1 MIIRNKYLNIS
12 SKDILNEKD
21 LTKLKQYLVDIE
33 ENILCM
39 VMSITQA
46 KLNLYENGI
55 RADQEWFNKIT
66 TACRLQK
73 ILKIQLENHINSL
86 ENKDK
91 KLLELLRTKF
101 SQEEWDNFLN
111 QIEEK
116 NPHDYYED

>member
-21 LTKLKQYLVDIE
+21 LTKLKQYLIDIE

-39 VMSITQA
+39 DMSITQA

-73 ILKIQLENHINSL
+73 ILKIQLESHINSL

-111 QIEEK
+111 QI
-116 NPHDYYED
+116 

>member
-39 VMSITQA
+39 DMSITQA

-66 TACRLQK
+66 TASRLQK
-73 ILKIQLENHINSL
+73 ILKIQIENRISEL
-86 ENKDK
+86 DTKDK
-91 KLLELLRTKF
+91 RLLELLRTRF
-101 SQEEWDNFLN
+101 TQEEWDNFLN
-111 QIEEK
+111 QI
-116 NPHDYYED
+116 

>member
-21 LTKLKQYLVDIE
+21 LTKLKQYLLDIE